1 MYIIYFVNFVDRFVK
16 HGVGPEGSRGFGP
29 FHLKPKAHAEEEEV
43 LRDKWKESRLPE
55 CTAEDDPILGR
66 PKSWERKAPRRP
78 RQSPWGSQKRFQALW
93 ASRRSMVER

>member
-43 LRDKWKESRLPE
+43 LGDK
-55 CTAEDDPILGR
+55 
-66 PKSWERKAPRRP
+66 
-78 RQSPWGSQKRFQALW
+78 
-93 ASRRSMVER
+93 